1 MKRTQP
7 GDPISGF
14 SDSGGFVLDTT
25 ESHGHGQSGFGDSN
39 GFVLDTTGQDDHSD
53 GNGTGGPNQPPADL
67 NSTAPLFIAE
77 NQPVGT
83 VVGTFNATDPD
94 GNSSLTYHLVSGAGD
109 GGNPLFTLDVNG
121 TLKTAVVFDYE
132 ADSPDLFIRVQARD
146 EHNAT
151 MEGNFTVAL
160 INLNEPISGGLFIRG
175 NLRVGGVLNVLNN
188 LADPDG
194 FGNLSYNWFRDG
206 VELNASLGS
215 EGNYTVTQDGV
226 GSVLTVVA
234 SFIDGGGNEENA
246 TSPATPMIKS
256 QNQAPHDLILSDS
269 SILENLAAGSAI
281 GRFHALD
288 YEQLEQPPPPTEWA
302 TCSGRFPPEVKSG
315 FPLRPSLRM
324 EPFTLAR
331 KTGIFTLWME
341 KAVP

>member
-1 MKRTQP
+1 MRIWRICPKFLRILLILAWVKIPLSDTLGESNQTGFADSNVFNLDTNEGGGNENPVNLDNSGFADSPSFVLNTTDGNVTQP

-109 GGNPLFTLDVNG
+109 GGNPLFTLDGNG

-132 ADSPDLFIRVQARD
+132 TDSPDLFIRVQARD

-188 LADPDG
+188 LSDPDG

-206 VELNASLGS
+206 VEVEYRRDDGS
-215 EGNYTVTQDGV
+215 IAGDRVRLIDFDNPPGNDFLAV
-226 GSVLTVVA
+226 
-234 SFIDGGGNEENA
+234 
-246 TSPATPMIKS
+246 
-256 QNQAPHDLILSDS
+256 NQ
-269 SILENLAAGSAI
+269 
-281 GRFHALD
+281 F
-288 YEQLEQPPPPTEWA
+288 
-302 TCSGRFPPEVKSG
+302 
-315 FPLRPSLRM
+315 
-324 EPFTLAR
+324 
-331 KTGIFTLWME
+331 
-341 KAVP
+341 AVRESHRIY